1 MKWKE
6 NLFLDGLELTFHP
19 VVTSTQIDLAKDS
32 TSPKQ
37 QLNENVNNFEQ
48 NDMGGSVNVVESN
61 QSIWIIESTSKDEP
75 TKKKR
80 KRTDQSENV
89 IKENDDRLNRTN
101 FFLKNITT
109 SKTYLDVFIF
119 IATLFPFTQ
128 QNVDNRSAKIRYL
141 CVAGNFFSI

>member
-1 MKWKE
+1 M
-6 NLFLDGLELTFHP
+6 FLDGLELIFHP

-32 TSPKQ
+32 TSPQQ

-48 NDMGGSVNVVESN
+48 KDMDGSVIVVASN
-61 QSIWIIESTSKDEP
+61 QPSSIIESTSKDESN
-75 TKKKR
+75 KKKR
-80 KRTDQSENV
+80 KRTDQIESS

-101 FFLKNITT
+101 FYLKNITT
-109 SKTYLDVFIF
+109 SKTYLNVFIF